1 MNQDS
6 NLEPLRPFSCT
17 CRGWLAE
24 LVCLSLL
31 V

>member
-24 LVCLSLL
+24 L
-31 V
+31 